1 MRPPTSASTIKE
13 TRTAPTTSNGGSSI
27 LAPDGED
34 QLRHFTDIAYPPT
47 VTEVVPGTV
56 FHVMGYG
63 HSNAGFIVGDDSV
76 VLIDTLDTDA
86 RGAKLRE
93 IIRER
98 TDKPVRTIVYTH
110 GHPDHRGGAGAFAD
124 LDPEVIA
131 FAPALPMLAR
141 TERLAT
147 IQDRRGTR
155 QFGYEL
161 DDEEAIS
168 QGIGIREGFTVG
180 EGERRPLPPTTLY
193 SDAMVEREIAG
204 ERLALHAA
212 PGETEDQ
219 AFVWLPEHN
228 VLFCGDNYYGCW
240 PNLYAIRGG
249 PYRDIATWVASLDRM
264 LALPAEALLPWHTRP
279 ILGREQV
286 AEVLG
291 HFRDALDYVLTETL
305 ACMDRGMG
313 IEETVEAV
321 RLPDHLRN
329 LPYLQEHYGTV
340 PWSVRS
346 IYTGYLGWFDGNPTH
361 LHPLPRRERASK
373 MVTMMG
379 GKDAVATA
387 VREALDVGET
397 QWALELADLLL
408 TLDPGNAVMR
418 RAKAQGLMTL
428 GCQETSANG
437 RHYCLAYAKELLAE
451 P

>member
-1 MRPPTSASTIKE
+1 MLAS
-13 TRTAPTTSNGGSSI
+13 N
-27 LAPDGED
+27 GED
-34 QLRHFTDIAYPPT
+34 QLLHFTATAYPPT
-47 VTEVVPGTV
+47 VTEIVPGAV

-63 HSNAGFIVGDDSV
+63 HSNAGFIIGNESV
-76 VLIDTLDTDA
+76 ILIDTLDTDA

-98 TDKPVRTIVYTH
+98 TDKPVRTIIYTH

-124 LDPEVIA
+124 LEPEIIA

-147 IQDRRGTR
+147 IQNQRGTR

-180 EGERRPLPPTTLY
+180 EGDRRPLPPTTLY
-193 SDAMVEREIAG
+193 TDPVVEREIDG
-204 ERLALHAA
+204 VHFSLHAA

-219 AFVWLPEHN
+219 LFAWLDEHK

-249 PYRDIATWVASLDRM
+249 QYRDIATWVASLDTMR
-264 LALPAEALLPWHTRP
+264 ALPADALLPGHTKP
-279 ILGREQV
+279 LLGHEAV
-286 AEVLG
+286 TEVLG
-291 HFRDALDYVLTETL
+291 NFRNALDYVLSETL

-321 RLPDHLRN
+321 RLPDHLRT

-340 PWSVRS
+340 GWSVRS
-346 IYTGYLGWFDGNPTH
+346 IYTGYLGWFDGNPTN
-361 LHPLPRRERASK
+361 LNPLPRAERASK
-373 MVTMMG
+373 LVAMMG
-379 GKDAVATA
+379 GEDAVASA
-387 VREALDVGET
+387 VHDALENDET
-397 QWALELADLLL
+397 QWALEIADLLL
-408 TLDPGNAVMR
+408 TLNPDHTAMR
-418 RAKAQGLMTL
+418 RAKATGLMTL
-428 GCQETSANG
+428 ARQETSANG
-437 RHYCLAYAKELLAE
+437 RHYYMASAKELLNE
-451 P
+451 S